1 MLYIVSPLSY
11 IWKFKTLNNLHSFP
25 PSFSLRQPPTCC
37 LHLWESFDFGTL
49 FRLHLYMR
57 SHSIYLSLVDSFH
70 LHNSLNAC
78 LCCCKCQDFLPF
90 YGWKY
95 FIVFLHTYIYT
106 WILNRED
113 IDISIF
119 QFLHTF
125 IGPGTLTLY
134 ADLGYCDPCCNEH
147 GGVDMAFQSPICRV
161 SATQGAVFHSSYWL
175 FLPWLPWQ
183 TTTQSYIYID
193 IYIYIIHQSWELS
206 RVILLRSYQPL
217 PPEP

>member
-78 LCCCKCQDFLPF
+78 LCCCKCQDFLLF

-125 IGPGTLTLY
+125 IGPGTLTLC

-147 GGVDMAFQSPICRV
+147 GGVDMAFQSPRCRV
-161 SATQGAVFHSSYWL
+161 STTQGAFFHSSSWL

-183 TTTQSYIYID
+183 TTTQSY

-206 RVILLRSYQPL
+206 RVILLRSYQHL